1 MELVC
6 LGVNYKTA
14 PVEVR
19 ERFAVSNTQ
28 LGEASKH
35 LLEMAGAPE
44 GVVLSTCNRTEYYL
58 ATEHAE
64 KTIARIKNELAEKV
78 SGHTEPFY
86 RYQTRDAA
94 RHLCKVVSG
103 LDSML
108 LGETEIF
115 GQVKQAYK
123 AAHAAGTTGPLL
135 NKLFQKSF
143 SIGKKVRTQT
153 SIQEGSTSIGN
164 VAVSLAEKIFGH
176 LKDSEVM
183 VLGAGEMSR
192 LTAQALVSR
201 GAKSVIVANRTHQRA
216 IELAEEMKG
225 RAVRFDDWLSV
236 LKNVDVVISS
246 TGAPRTII
254 HAAEIESVRRA
265 RKFRPLFL
273 IDIAVPRDIEHA
285 CKDIEEVYLYDIDA
299 LEQLADEAR
308 VKRLKQIE
316 DCERIIDA
324 ELKKTLGL

>member
-6 LGVNYKTA
+6 LGVNHKTA

-19 ERFAVSNTQ
+19 ERFAVGMNR
-28 LGEASKH
+28 LGEASQN

-44 GVVLSTCNRTEYYL
+44 GVVVSTCNRTEFYL
-58 ATEHAE
+58 AAE
-64 KTIARIKNELAEKV
+64 NASAVMARLEKGLAEKV
-78 SGHTEPFY
+78 HGHEEPFY
-86 RYQTRDAA
+86 RHEKREAA

-115 GQVKQAYK
+115 GQVKQAYH
-123 AAHAAGTTGPLL
+123 AAHAAGTTGPVL
-135 NKLFQKSF
+135 NKLFQKAF
-143 SIGKKVRTQT
+143 SVGKKVRTQT

-164 VAVSLAEKIFGH
+164 VAVELAEKIFGH

-201 GAKSVIVANRTHQRA
+201 GAKSIIVANRTHDRA
-216 IELAEEMKG
+216 IELAAEMNG
-225 RAVRFDDWLSV
+225 RAVRFDDWLGV
-236 LKNVDVVISS
+236 LKDVDVVISS
-246 TGAPRTII
+246 TGAPHTII
-254 HAAEIESVRRA
+254 HKAEIESVRRA

-273 IDIAVPRDIEHA
+273 IDIAVPRDIDHSVGE
-285 CKDIEEVYLYDIDA
+285 IEEVYLYDIDA
-299 LEQLADEAR
+299 LEQLAEEAKAR
-308 VKRLKQIE
+308 RGSQILE
-316 DCERIIDA
+316 CEKIIDS
-324 ELKKTLGL
+324 ELIKIVR